1 MSSGARGLRER
12 ITLIARGPRRAV
24 GALVLTLIVAAIVVG
39 KPAADETIETWG
51 TNHARPDNWVIW
63 DGVPNE

>member
-1 MSSGARGLRER
+1 
-12 ITLIARGPRRAV
+12 
-24 GALVLTLIVAAIVVG
+24 VG

-63 DGVPNE
+63 DGVPNENPSPAIAAAAAPAAEADAASAATADATSSATTEAAE